1 MISKEE
7 FNDLYYVIKNPTT
20 IQQKMADAL
29 KVSLGEIREIIDVKF
44 CDKYYKA
51 TSEYDACLSAMY
63 GDYMKLSSKS
73 AQVFGHAP
81 KSLDFEREYN
91 DIVNGKKRNYMNYE
105 SL

>member
-20 IQQKMADAL
+20 TQQKLA
-29 KVSLGEIREIIDVKF
+29 E
-44 CDKYYKA
+44 
-51 TSEYDACLSAMY
+51 ACLSAMY